1 MNKWHE
7 FLLGWLIPGLVS
19 VGIVGGLFL
28 FVVFLCAGV
37 GGYDPQT
44 MFDGLIED
52 FKMFF
57 S

>member
-1 MNKWHE
+1 MKKKLSLKDE
-7 FLLGWLIPGLVS
+7 LQALSAGI
-19 VGIVGGLFL
+19 GIVGGLFL

-44 MFDGLIED
+44 MFDGLLED
-52 FKMFF
+52 FKMLF